1 MIVSA
6 FSVIARD
13 NGLVLANLY
22 AFCKL
27 FVYPPGV
34 YGASKGFCQG
44 ILLFRLGH
52 LGIYCLGNGFMC
64 FKCQSV
70 FFSL

>member
-27 FVYPPGV
+27 FGYPLGV
-34 YGASKGFCQG
+34 YGASKGFSPRHFVISFG
-44 ILLFRLGH
+44 SFGYLLPR
-52 LGIYCLGNGFMC
+52 
-64 FKCQSV
+64 
-70 FFSL
+70 